1 MRRIVQL
8 TILGGWLAAGA
19 AWAGGVTVVPKG
31 DGSVGVIRDLGG
43 GVQAYADS
51 QGNVGGI
58 AATGPGP
65 RPFEFSSPQEGGRSG
80 ILVPFGS
87 GTPGSASVM
96 PMIRALQP
104 ADGREDRDSFS
115 REDDPREAF
124 RSR

>member
-1 MRRIVQL
+1 MARIAPLIV
-8 TILGGWLAAGA
+8 LGGWLAAGVA
-19 AWAGGVTVVPKG
+19 EAGSVTVVPSG

-65 RPFEFSSPQEGGRSG
+65 RPFEFSSPRDGSQSG
-80 ILVPFGS
+80 VLVPFGS
-87 GTPGSASVM
+87 GAVGSATVM
-96 PMIRALQP
+96 PMIRAPQP
-104 ADGREDRDSFS
+104 ANDREDRDAPS
-115 REDDPREAF
+115 RGEDPRESF